1 MRGIEGTII
10 QSMWMNDIGIDTRKV
25 HRLMCLELKK
35 CIDKISQIFSSIESS
50 RPGCQSGMKVLC
62 ALYLAMERANSL
74 ILHCSES
81 SKLYLAITGYK
92 ILLRCEKIRNT
103 LESCLSQIQNMVH
116 PVMAAQLLLM
126 KRGGNVIYAG
136 PLGRHS
142 HKLVEYFEAV
152 TETTWWVGLS
162 HGSAAFLLR

>member
-1 MRGIEGTII
+1 MELPYCTV
-10 QSMWMNDIGIDTRKV
+10 KV

-62 ALYLAMERANSL
+62 ALHLAMERANSL

-116 PVMAAQLLLM
+116 PVMAAQLW
-126 KRGGNVIYAG
+126 R
-136 PLGRHS
+136 S
-142 HKLVEYFEAV
+142 
-152 TETTWWVGLS
+152 
-162 HGSAAFLLR
+162 

>member
-1 MRGIEGTII
+1 
-10 QSMWMNDIGIDTRKV
+10 
-25 HRLMCLELKK
+25 
-35 CIDKISQIFSSIESS
+35 
-50 RPGCQSGMKVLC
+50 MKVLC
-62 ALYLAMERANSL
+62 ALHLAMERANSL

-152 TETTWWVGLS
+152 PGVPKITEGYNPATWMLDVSSTSVEAQFDVDFAEIYANSGLYQEIRNLS
-162 HGSAAFLLR
+162 RN